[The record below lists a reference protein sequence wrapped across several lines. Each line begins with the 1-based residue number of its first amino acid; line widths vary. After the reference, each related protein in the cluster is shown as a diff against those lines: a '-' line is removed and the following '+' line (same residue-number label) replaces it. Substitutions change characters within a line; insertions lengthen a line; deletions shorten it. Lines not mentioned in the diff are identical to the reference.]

1 MAACHDEA
9 DRFMAAF
16 QSALK
21 KDGVPERALADRLFT
36 LAHRMLSAT
45 VEVDPSVL
53 KDDEE
58 LRRQHRAQR
67 AALEQLQRAFKT
79 SADAGLARDAR
90 TRGLLSD
97 ATHGLNALAA
107 DASEADDADAETA
120 AALAAVSDHA
130 AVDQLLE

>member
-45 VEVDPSVL
+45 VEVAPTPAPA
-53 KDDEE
+53 E
-58 LRRQHRAQR
+58 LLPPLPRSPR
-67 AALEQLQRAFKT
+67 AALE
-79 SADAGLARDAR
+79 GW
-90 TRGLLSD
+90 
-97 ATHGLNALAA
+97 
-107 DASEADDADAETA
+107 
-120 AALAAVSDHA
+120 
-130 AVDQLLE
+130 

>member
-45 VEVDPSVL
+45 VEVDPSSSRTTR
-53 KDDEE
+53 KQ
-58 LRRQHRAQR
+58 RQHRAQR

-79 SADAGLARDAR
+79 EAPSRASRATLAVAR
-90 TRGLLSD
+90 PALRRLLPLHGRAEARRGRR
-97 ATHGLNALAA
+97 
-107 DASEADDADAETA
+107 TA
-120 AALAAVSDHA
+120 AGSRRPSAHA
-130 AVDQLLE
+130 DPPSRRSR

>member
-45 VEVDPSVL
+45 VEVDPSGTQLCQQSVSETSVSIL
-53 KDDEE
+53 SSLLNTL
-58 LRRQHRAQR
+58 LRRNYV
-67 AALEQLQRAFKT
+67 
-79 SADAGLARDAR
+79 AGLQ
-90 TRGLLSD
+90 
-97 ATHGLNALAA
+97 A
-107 DASEADDADAETA
+107 DWSLDWK
-120 AALAAVSDHA
+120 
-130 AVDQLLE
+130 

>member
-1 MAACHDEA
+1 MAACHDEG

-58 LRRQHRAQR
+58 LRRRR
-67 AALEQLQRAFKT
+67 R
-79 SADAGLARDAR
+79 SR
-90 TRGLLSD
+90 TRRRWRRR
-97 ATHGLNALAA
+97 LAPCYG
-107 DASEADDADAETA
+107 SSGT
-120 AALAAVSDHA
+120 
-130 AVDQLLE
+130 

>member
-1 MAACHDEA
+1 MAACHDEG

-21 KDGVPERALADRLFT
+21 KDGVPERAHADRLFT

-53 KDDEE
+53 KDTSCRAA
-58 LRRQHRAQR
+58 LAQR

-79 SADAGLARDAR
+79 SADAGLARDAQI
-90 TRGLLSD
+90 
-97 ATHGLNALAA
+97 LAA
-107 DASEADDADAETA
+107 SSPTPPT
-120 AALAAVSDHA
+120 VSTRSRPTRRKPTTPTPRRRRR
-130 AVDQLLE
+130 LRR

>member
-45 VEVDPSVL
+45 LPPLPRSP
-53 KDDEE
+53 
-58 LRRQHRAQR
+58 R
-67 AALEQLQRAFKT
+67 AALE
-79 SADAGLARDAR
+79 GW
-90 TRGLLSD
+90 
-97 ATHGLNALAA
+97 
-107 DASEADDADAETA
+107 
-120 AALAAVSDHA
+120 
-130 AVDQLLE
+130 